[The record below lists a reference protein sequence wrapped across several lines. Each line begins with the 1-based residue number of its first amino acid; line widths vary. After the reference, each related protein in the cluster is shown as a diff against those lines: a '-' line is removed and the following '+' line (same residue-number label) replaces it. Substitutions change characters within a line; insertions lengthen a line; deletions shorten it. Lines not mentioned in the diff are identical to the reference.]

1 MKNVDFVAIDIE
13 KLDDSPLSVCEI
25 GMVKVIEGKCTEYH
39 TYINPKAGL
48 SRNLFGETKLKH
60 ISDSVLKSSPTFKD
74 VYSDMK
80 EFIGGLLLVCHNKGA
95 DLNYI
100 YYNEQADGLKGLYNK
115 FIDTYDITHQGL
127 EMSYKTVLGKSLP
140 NHHHSLEDA
149 RHTAELFIHIQAGTD
164 VSQHIKSDYI
174 PSKEKSHSGI
184 TKYQIVPIEGLN
196 FEDDLLADYSFYG
209 KTCVISGESAYRDTI
224 KKRLEDIGAKITG
237 SISGKTNALIVGEGV
252 GPSKKEKAIKQKAN
266 NPEHFHIFSQH
277 AVADM
282 LGIS

>member
-1 MKNVDFVAIDIE
+1 MN
-13 KLDDSPLSVCEI
+13 
-25 GMVKVIEGKCTEYH
+25 
-39 TYINPKAGL
+39 
-48 SRNLFGETKLKH
+48 
-60 ISDSVLKSSPTFKD
+60 
-74 VYSDMK
+74 
-80 EFIGGLLLVCHNKGA
+80 
-95 DLNYI
+95 
-100 YYNEQADGLKGLYNK
+100 
-115 FIDTYDITHQGL
+115 
-127 EMSYKTVLGKSLP
+127 
-140 NHHHSLEDA
+140 
-149 RHTAELFIHIQAGTD
+149 
-164 VSQHIKSDYI
+164 
-174 PSKEKSHSGI
+174 
-184 TKYQIVPIEGLN
+184 LN